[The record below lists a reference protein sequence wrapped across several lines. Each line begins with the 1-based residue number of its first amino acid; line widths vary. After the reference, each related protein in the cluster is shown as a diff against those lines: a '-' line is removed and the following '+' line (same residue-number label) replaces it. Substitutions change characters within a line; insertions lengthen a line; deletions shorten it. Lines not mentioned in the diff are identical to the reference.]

1 MREPMLSVA
10 KFSGVDLYPVTGRG
24 LYNGRTDADVIAQL
38 AHGGARIV
46 QLREKGLTDNGLYEL
61 AKIYREETS
70 RHDILLIINDRVDIA
85 LSVRADGVHL
95 GQDDMPVYV
104 ARRILGDEAIIGAS
118 AHNVE
123 DAIEAERGGATY
135 VNIGPLY
142 PTPTKPGARAIGL
155 EPVKEALSM
164 ISAPVTVM
172 GGVTID
178 NIDEVLQTGV
188 GHVGVVSALFGK
200 SDISSAVRGFV
211 EKIRLFGEKKIE
223 E

>member
-1 MREPMLSVA
+1 MREPLPSIA
-10 KFSGVDLYPVTGRG
+10 KFSEVDLYPVTGRG
-24 LYNGRTDADVIAQL
+24 LYDGRSDEDVIAQL
-38 AHGGARIV
+38 ARGGARIV
-46 QLREKGLTDNGLYEL
+46 QLREKSLTDKELYEL

-70 RHDILLIINDRVDIA
+70 RRDIGLVINDRVDLA

-118 AHNVE
+118 AHSVE

-142 PTPTKPGARAIGL
+142 PTPTKPEARTIGL

-164 ISAPVTVM
+164 ISVPVTVM
-172 GGVTID
+172 GGITMD

-188 GHVGVVSALFGK
+188 RHVGVVSALFAQG
-200 SDISSAVRGFV
+200 DIAAATRGFV
-211 EKIRLFGEKKIE
+211 EKIRRSGKNRI
-223 E
+223 